1 MSAALRALLTVLGF
15 AAVCVGG
22 GVAAMLAM
30 EGVSTLGAWGVC
42 AAGLGA
48 MAAAA
53 WPTDN
58 GIVIRRSR

>member
-1 MSAALRALLTVLGF
+1 MRALLTVLGF

-22 GVAAMLAM
+22 GVAALLAE
-30 EGVSTLGAWGVC
+30 EGVSTLGAWGIC

-53 WPTDN
+53 WPEDE
-58 GIVIRRSR
+58 IVIRRSR